1 MSIYHSSEAVAM
13 IGSGS
18 KYFTENFQSSYVTFD
33 ELRERLY
40 ERFASFSGNSDKEIA
55 RQIKEYCQENGI
67 RLKTSKQNSASQST
81 RTTRCDSGNINITIN
96 ENRGLS
102 FWDYLLLK
110 NLFSNKQ
117 QPIIINN
124 APTPMRSTSSKSQ
137 QDESKEKSS
146 NVLLFIAAL
155 CVIMHLAVCAIYHMY
170 FKKEAEKP
178 GQSIEYLANRQLGIA
193 IFQLGVGLA
202 SFVTGGTFLNQSEVF
217 FPLLINTFICLGSAC
232 LFYNERN
239 NTIKTEVEPYKKLA
253 KLLKEDEY
261 KRNHETRTYT
271 GASQNFGHHNNEPP
285 PPYTYQDPSAPLA
298 DETLYPQ
305 QPVFNAHDLRNLS
318 SQFENP
324 NVTMHNRSGYSKY

>member
-1 MSIYHSSEAVAM
+1 MLYATMSIYHSSEAVAM
-13 IGSGS
+13 IGIGS
-18 KYFTENFQSSYVTFD
+18 KYYFTENFQSSNVTFD

-40 ERFASFSGNSDKEIA
+40 ERFTSFSGNSEEEIA
-55 RQIKEYCQENGI
+55 LQIKEYCQENGI
-67 RLKTSKQNSASQST
+67 RLKINGQNSTSRST
-81 RTTRCDSGNINITIN
+81 RTTRRDSGNINITVN

-102 FWDYLLLK
+102 FLDYLLLH

-124 APTPMRSTSSKSQ
+124 APTPTRSTSSQPK
-137 QDESKEKSS
+137 QDEPKEKSS
-146 NVLLFIAAL
+146 NVLLFLAAL

-202 SFVTGGTFLNQSEVF
+202 SLVTGGAFLNQSEVF

-261 KRNHETRTYT
+261 TINRARTYA
-271 GASQNFGHHNNEPP
+271 GVSQNFGHHNNEPP
-285 PPYTYQDPSAPLA
+285 PPYPFPPSAPPG
-298 DETLYPQ
+298 DGTLYP
-305 QPVFNAHDLRNLS
+305 S
-318 SQFENP
+318 SQLDDP
-324 NVTMHNRSGYSKY
+324 SPTMHDQHGYSKQ